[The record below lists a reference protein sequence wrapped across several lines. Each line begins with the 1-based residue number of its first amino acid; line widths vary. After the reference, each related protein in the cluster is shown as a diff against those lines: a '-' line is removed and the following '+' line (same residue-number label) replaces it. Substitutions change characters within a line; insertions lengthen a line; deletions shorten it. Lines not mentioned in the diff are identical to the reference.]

1 MGSYFASGIKRR
13 GSPAYC
19 KKNKLM
25 DVVPTRDVL
34 PVNLNAYAT
43 WIGYDSEGP
52 FNLVETIGLR
62 LDAGGAQY
70 ASSSSNSGRGLR
82 LILTAT
88 IIRHVWNI
96 ELQLLRDGLLQD
108 QRFFPDVRTDF
119 RKPFGTPIVRR
130 GLRGAPGYTELQAL
144 G

>member
-43 WIGYDSEGP
+43 WIGYDSEGA

-62 LDAGGAQY
+62 LDAGATQY
-70 ASSSSNSGRGLR
+70 AGSSGNSGRDLR

-88 IIRHVWNI
+88 VTPDVWNI

-108 QRFFPDVRTDF
+108 QRYFTGVRSDF

-130 GLRGAPGYTELQAL
+130 GLIGTAGYTELQAL